1 MLRVVAF
8 ALLGLALFSPAPAS
22 ARIECAPHCDY
33 NHDYG
38 PYDFTYIRPGL
49 YGYPRCNAR
58 GECLPYLGYVYSY
71 PRYSIT
77 IRTRPF
83 RSRR

>member
-1 MLRVVAF
+1 MLRVAAF
-8 ALLGLALFSPAPAS
+8 VLLGFVLFAPAPAS

-49 YGYPRCNAR
+49 YGYPRCNAL
-58 GECLPYLGYVYSY
+58 GECLPHLGYIYSY
-71 PRYSIT
+71 PRYDVR